1 LNKNFINQIEKSFK
15 TEMIQLGYLW

>member
-15 TEMIQLGYLW
+15 PEMIKLGYLW

>member
-15 TEMIQLGYLW
+15 PEMIELGYLW